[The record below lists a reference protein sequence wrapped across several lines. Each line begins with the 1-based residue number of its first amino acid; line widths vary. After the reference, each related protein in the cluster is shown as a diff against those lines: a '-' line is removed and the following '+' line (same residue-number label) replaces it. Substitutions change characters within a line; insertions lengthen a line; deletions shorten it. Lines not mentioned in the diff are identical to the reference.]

1 MIAKKI
7 GFITKEARER
17 GERVGFMIVSHDGES
32 GWLAHVNF
40 NSPHQV
46 SKYFVDLKF
55 LESILPKL
63 MQFKKDEL
71 LYIDEIGQMEMFSDN
86 FKKLVTSYLDSDNI
100 FVGII
105 SKVFQDPF
113 IDKIKKRDD
122 IKLFEI
128 TPENRKAKYLEINK
142 LLSSLLHG

>member
-1 MIAKKI
+1 
-7 GFITKEARER
+7 
-17 GERVGFMIVSHDGES
+17 
-32 GWLAHVNF
+32 
-40 NSPHQV
+40 
-46 SKYFVDLKF
+46 
-55 LESILPKL
+55 